1 MKCPKCNTD
10 NPPSAAVCSSC
21 GSPLSDAPYTTIDN
35 GTDGKARRKKWPLIL
50 ILVLLLLTC
59 GGFLGYNYY
68 INRVEKECITFTNE
82 LFRGLKELDL
92 SNIEEKY
99 HPKEMPVDPDLKGVI
114 ENRIKEV
121 LKNSAL
127 ASVVDIDSLDINY
140 DLIFDELTEDARYKI
155 VSTDTK
161 WNECTVRVTTSNAD
175 FEKLPKML
183 LEKAKE
189 EVDNLSKP
197 DTIAGIL
204 SNLISEHLPGQNNED
219 NSQSEDD
226 DENTED
232 RSSGNI
238 VTDAVSNFTQLFLEW
253 FREVKDEAP
262 KKTATADIVFKF
274 KDGKWTIDSFDKEL
288 IYSFYGVP
296 SDILE

>member
-99 HPKEMPVDPDLKGVI
+99 SI
-114 ENRIKEV
+114 
-121 LKNSAL
+121 SASYFCKL
-127 ASVVDIDSLDINY
+127 FKSASGLSFVNY
-140 DLIFDELTEDARYKI
+140 FLTI
-155 VSTDTK
+155 CLT
-161 WNECTVRVTTSNAD
+161 
-175 FEKLPKML
+175 F
-183 LEKAKE
+183 
-189 EVDNLSKP
+189 
-197 DTIAGIL
+197 IA
-204 SNLISEHLPGQNNED
+204 
-219 NSQSEDD
+219 
-226 DENTED
+226 
-232 RSSGNI
+232 
-238 VTDAVSNFTQLFLEW
+238 
-253 FREVKDEAP
+253 
-262 KKTATADIVFKF
+262 
-274 KDGKWTIDSFDKEL
+274 
-288 IYSFYGVP
+288 
-296 SDILE
+296 

>member
-21 GSPLSDAPYTTIDN
+21 GSPLSDAPYTPIGSDTE
-35 GTDGKARRKKWPLIL
+35 GKPRRKKWPLIL
-50 ILVLLLLTC
+50 ILVLLLLVC
-59 GGFLGYNYY
+59 GGYLGYSYY
-68 INRVEKECITFTNE
+68 INRVEKECVTFTNE
-82 LFRGLKELDL
+82 LFQGLKELDL

-127 ASVVDIDSLDINY
+127 GSVVDIDSLDINY
-140 DLIFDELTEDARYKI
+140 DLIFDELTKDAKYKI
-155 VSTDTK
+155 VSTETK

-189 EVDNLSKP
+189 EVNNLSQP
-197 DTIAGIL
+197 ENIAGIL
-204 SNLISEHLPGQNNED
+204 SQLISDHLPGQN
-219 NSQSEDD
+219 SEDD
-226 DENTED
+226 TQAGED
-232 RSSGNI
+232 DDKEEKNNSGGVI
-238 VTDAVSNFTQLFLEW
+238 SDVISNFTDLFLDW
-253 FREVKDEAP
+253 FREVKDDAP

-274 KDGKWTIDSFDKEL
+274 KDRKWTIDSFDKEL